1 MLNGVRKP
9 SAKSDH
15 RIVELRKGLV
25 SLNVNEVEKK
35 GNLIIYFIFLHFVVF
50 FPIVSF
56 PSPIVLPDL
65 LNCLY
70 VCLCTMYTPGARG
83 DQKRTWDSL
92 EPYH

>member
-50 FPIVSF
+50 SHSILSLPNS
-56 PSPIVLPDL
+56 PSRF
-65 LNCLY
+65 
-70 VCLCTMYTPGARG
+70 T
-83 DQKRTWDSL
+83 
-92 EPYH
+92 